1 MSESDFYIGA
11 TSEEP
16 MVVPE
21 AFLVPQQIHPILH
34 RADGA
39 PDWQVYLKSYCFT
52 GDRAFPPGE
61 YRAHQLP
68 DIAFQMGMVFVPPRP
83 KVQIERREN
92 IELVLDDDLTEE

>member
-1 MSESDFYIGA
+1 MNAGNFNLGG

-16 MVVPE
+16 MVSPE
-21 AFLVPQQIHPILH
+21 AFSMPQQTQPVLH
-34 RADGA
+34 RSDCA

-68 DIAFQMGMVFVPPRP
+68 DIAFHMGMVYVPPRP
-83 KVQIERREN
+83 KVQIEWREN
-92 IELVLDDDLTEE
+92 IELVLEDDLTDE